1 MSALAQIL
9 LARGEKV
16 SGSDIERNVLLK
28 KIQAQGGKI
37 FLGHSSHHLDHAQV
51 VVYSSSI
58 LPKNPE
64 LIAAR
69 NRGLPVVH
77 RSWMVARLLSGRKVI
92 AVTGAHGKSTTTA
105 LIAELLIQAK
115 RDPTVLLGAELD
127 SLKGN
132 VRVGNGP
139 HAVVE
144 ADESDGSLLW
154 LNPAIAV
161 ITNIDEEHLDYFRN
175 GSEILELFAGFAE
188 RVSPQGA
195 VIGCSDNPG
204 VRQLL
209 RAVPRRQVT
218 YGLLPGAV
226 FQAVEIS
233 SEKGGSRYRCLF
245 QGKSLGWIRLKI
257 PGIHNVVNSLSAVGL
272 AHLLKIGFPMVQ
284 AALEGY
290 RGAHRRFEVRGQV
303 NGIRVVEDYAHHPTE
318 IEATLKAARSL
329 TGDLGESPRRIRCV
343 FQPHRY
349 SRTKYLL
356 NRFGSSFALAD
367 QVVLLPI
374 YAASEEP
381 LNGITSERL
390 LKAIRATGKERVSL
404 HPLGKVVD
412 QLVVDSEPG
421 DLILFMGAGSVGNL
435 ACKMV
440 EALKRRFHG
449 R

>member
-16 SGSDIERNVLLK
+16 TGSDTERNVLLK
-28 KIQAQGGKI
+28 KVEDQGGKI

-58 LPKNPE
+58 LPENPE

-69 NRGLPVVH
+69 NRNLSVLH
-77 RSWMVARLLSGRKVI
+77 RGQMVARLLSGRKVI

-105 LIAELLIQAK
+105 LIAELLIRAK
-115 RDPTVLLGAELD
+115 RDPTVLLGAEVD

-154 LNPAIAV
+154 LSPAIAV

-188 RVSPQGA
+188 RLSPQGA
-195 VIGCSDNPG
+195 VIGCWDNPQ
-204 VRQLL
+204 VRRLL
-209 RAVPRRQVT
+209 RAVPHRQVT
-218 YGLLPGAV
+218 YGLLPGAL
-226 FQAVEIS
+226 FRAVEVS
-233 SEKGGSRYRCLF
+233 SEKGGSRCRCLF

-257 PGIHNVVNSLSAVGL
+257 PGIHNVVNSLSAVAV
-272 AHLLKIGFPMVQ
+272 AHLLRIDFPIVQ

-290 RGAHRRFEVRGQV
+290 RGAHRRFEVQGEV
-303 NGIRVVEDYAHHPTE
+303 SGIRVVEDYAHHPTE
-318 IEATLKAARSL
+318 IEATLQAARSL
-329 TGDLGESPRRIRCV
+329 TGDLGEFPRRIRCV

-381 LNGITSERL
+381 LSGITSERL
-390 LKAIRATGKERVSL
+390 LKAIRSTGKEKVSL
-404 HPLGKVVD
+404 QPLGEVVAR
-412 QLVVDSEPG
+412 LVVDSKPG
-421 DLILFMGAGSVGNL
+421 DLLLFMGAGSVGNL
-435 ACKMV
+435 AFKMV
-440 EALKRRFHG
+440 QALKRRFYGH
-449 R
+449 